1 MYHVSYLISSYLS
14 FLICKVGIKVFTS
27 SVSGNIKWDI
37 PHKVLKSMPST
48 WQNFNKFTVNTMKLM
63 VNNNDSGQFPKMD
76 TMYHLSL
83 INKLF
88 FRIQK
93 ATLSC

>member
-1 MYHVSYLISSYLS
+1 
-14 FLICKVGIKVFTS
+14 
-27 SVSGNIKWDI
+27 
-37 PHKVLKSMPST
+37 MPST